1 MHMHMQTCLYVYTC
15 VHMHVRAC
23 AHTCSHTCVQTHP
36 HLHMEL
42 CDCAQTPPAA
52 RVHTNVHRCV
62 HKCACKPTSA
72 CTPVHARACTYT
84 PAQACSQPTG
94 TRGHPTPGG
103 RSLGSCLPCLHL
115 CPAEPPQLVTAMI
128 NVHCSVSPTPAPSGA
143 TPDTVSP
150 PTPVT
155 PTVWGYLDPAEPVA
169 KSCRVSAS
177 LGGVSWTR
185 RWGCRDTLGGCP

>member
-1 MHMHMQTCLYVYTC
+1 MYAG
-15 VHMHVRAC
+15 MHVELCKCAYTWRCAC
-23 AHTCSHTCVQTHP
+23 DACSHTQTYAWMNMCTCTCKPASTSIHVFTCTYVLARTRAVTHACKRTHTCTWSSATVHNP
-36 HLHMEL
+36 
-42 CDCAQTPPAA
+42 PPAA

-150 PTPVT
+150 PTPVA
-155 PTVWGYLDPAEPVA
+155 PTVWAAP
-169 KSCRVSAS
+169 
-177 LGGVSWTR
+177 
-185 RWGCRDTLGGCP
+185 